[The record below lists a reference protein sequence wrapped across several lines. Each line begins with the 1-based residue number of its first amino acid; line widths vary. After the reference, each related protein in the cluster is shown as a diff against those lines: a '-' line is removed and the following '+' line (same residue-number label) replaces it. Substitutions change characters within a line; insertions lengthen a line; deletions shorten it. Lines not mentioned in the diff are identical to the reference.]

1 MSGTTGPVAI
11 PATIRAKLGKGASRQ
26 ARLTGVVPGVIYG
39 MKKEPLAVTFDPR
52 DLAKAVMGPLRR
64 NAVVKL
70 DLKDA
75 AGKAQGSRFA
85 LLRELQV
92 HPVRRVPSHADFLEI
107 DPSKP
112 MPMKVPLEATGKS
125 MAVQEGAKL
134 QLVVRTLN
142 VSVVPTEVPEKLVL
156 DVTGQGF
163 GVLRA
168 KALTMP
174 KGVTLLDS
182 PETPIVSLRM
192 PRGDK
197 EEEAAAAAAA
207 TPAEGAAPA
216 AGAPADAKAG
226 AAPAAAGKD
235 APKADDK
242 AKKK

>member
-11 PATIRAKLGKGASRQ
+11 PATVRASLGKGASRQ
-26 ARLTGVVPGVIYG
+26 ARLKGVVPGVVYG
-39 MKKEPLAVTFDPR
+39 MKKEPLALTFDPR

-70 DLKDA
+70 ELKDA

-92 HPVRRVPSHADFLEI
+92 HPVRRVPTHADFLEI

-112 MPMKVPLEATGKS
+112 MAMKVPLEATGKS

-142 VSVVPTEVPEKLVL
+142 VSVIPTEVPEKIVL

-182 PETPIVSLRM
+182 LETPIVSLRM

-197 EEEAAAAAAA
+197 EEEAAAAA
-207 TPAEGAAPA
+207 PAEGAAPA

-226 AAPAAAGKD
+226 AAAPAAAGKD
-235 APKADDK
+235 APKGDDK